1 MNKQSLINIANLF
14 IEIWRL
20 ISLEIVS
27 RIEVGESSIIVD
39 IEFFALL
46 HVSEGVVEYSVPAL
60 VREQDTLDI
69 DLLVVLDV
77 AVVDTQKVLRNIGVS
92 DRDHV

>member
-27 RIEVGESSIIVD
+27 RIEVSESSIIVD
-39 IEFFALL
+39 IEFLTLL
-46 HVSEGVVEYSVPAL
+46 HVSESVVQYSVPAL

-77 AVVDTQKVLRNIGVS
+77 AVVDTQKVLRNVGVS
-92 DRDHV
+92 DRHHV

>member
-27 RIEVGESSIIVD
+27 RIEVSESSIIVD
-39 IEFFALL
+39 IEFLTLL
-46 HVSEGVVEYSVPAL
+46 HVSESVVQYSVPAL

-77 AVVDTQKVLRNIGVS
+77 AVVDT
-92 DRDHV
+92 